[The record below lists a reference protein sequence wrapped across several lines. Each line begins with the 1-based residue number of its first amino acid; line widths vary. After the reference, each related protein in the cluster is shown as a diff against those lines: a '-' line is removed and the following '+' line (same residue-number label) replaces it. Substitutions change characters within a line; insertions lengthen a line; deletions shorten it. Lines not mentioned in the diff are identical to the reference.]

1 MTALVSDAPSNA
13 LRLVLAANDLVVVA
27 GIPGAG
33 KSTLLREADNRAHA
47 VVVDSEHVA
56 CRLSTM
62 VPVEL
67 SYRWYRPLVHVVHR
81 YRILRMAL
89 GYSGPVLALL
99 PATCACTR
107 LLLILIGM
115 LSRRTRRLLWI
126 SVDVEEAYGAQ
137 LARGRVSPPRSFAR
151 HVRRARAV
159 EDRVRDSGRLR
170 GWHSV
175 QVLRRPPRGRRLV
188 LAAA

>member
-1 MTALVSDAPSNA
+1 MTALVSYAPSNA

-33 KSTLLREADNRAHA
+33 KSTLLHEADNRAHA

-56 CRLSTM
+56 CRLSTV
-62 VPVEL
+62 VPERL

-89 GYSGPVLALL
+89 RYSGPVFALL
-99 PATCACTR
+99 PATCASTR
-107 LLLILIGM
+107 LLLVVIGM

-126 SVDVEEAYGAQ
+126 SVDVDAAYGAQ
-137 LARGRVSPPRSFAR
+137 VARGRVNPPRSFAR
-151 HVRRARAV
+151 HVRRARAI
-159 EDRVRDSGRLR
+159 EDTLRDGSRLR
-170 GWHSV
+170 GWRSV
-175 QVLRRPPRGRRLV
+175 KVLRRPPRGRRLV
-188 LAAA
+188 LAAG